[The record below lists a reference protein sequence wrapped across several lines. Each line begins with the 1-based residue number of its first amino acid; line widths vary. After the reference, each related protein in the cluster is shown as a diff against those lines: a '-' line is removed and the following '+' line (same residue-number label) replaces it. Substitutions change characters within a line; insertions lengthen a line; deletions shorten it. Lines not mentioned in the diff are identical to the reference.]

1 MSAHTR
7 RLMGSL
13 GLLLEADG
21 SSIPSTAADYTPGK
35 TRAIAQAYRA
45 LRVARHYVS
54 REALEWDW
62 QQMEREGAIVRDGR
76 QYRTQNGGAA

>member
-1 MSAHTR
+1 MSGYPYARDAIQQALQEGCT
-7 RLMGSL
+7 
-13 GLLLEADG
+13 
-21 SSIPSTAADYTPGK
+21 GK

-76 QYRTQNGGAA
+76 QYRARNGGAE